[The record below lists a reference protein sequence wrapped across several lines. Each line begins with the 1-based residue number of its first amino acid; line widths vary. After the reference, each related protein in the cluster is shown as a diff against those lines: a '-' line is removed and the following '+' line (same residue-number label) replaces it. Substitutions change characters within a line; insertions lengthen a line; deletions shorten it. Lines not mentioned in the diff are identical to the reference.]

1 MTDPLKEKV
10 SFKWWRWDIIAAT
23 AALNLL
29 SLGLALLIF
38 HFSVFLGDGFVSST
52 GLVWTSA
59 LLIMVFDLIIR
70 QARGHLLNWLKMR
83 YSYQL
88 SGALFDRLT
97 SFKVVNS
104 SYRSV
109 GGYLELIKQTKSLK
123 KFVNSQEF
131 LMLFNLPLS
140 MATLFG
146 VIYLL
151 PVMAG
156 VLLVGITFIAGAVHY
171 NGTKLRT
178 LLKEHHILEGQN
190 DDFRVQVLSNYLTV
204 KSLAME
210 NLLQRRFEKL
220 QFQAA
225 FFNDKLVELHNVGR
239 DVVATLGYII
249 LITAMAV
256 MAIKAI
262 QGQISINT
270 IFVCM
275 FLLFISLEP
284 LYSVFIQW
292 FNFYYV
298 RQVEHSFTQ
307 EDMNLLHCSPSKVNR
322 LELTGAIRL
331 ENIQFTYSGKDKPVL
346 SNLSLSIQPH
356 TLVTIFGASGAGK
369 TTLAHLILN
378 RLTPQQGKILIDG
391 HELSEFSA
399 AELAYQVM
407 YVPASTQIFS
417 ASVMDNLTLFR
428 TGAIVEEAMKLAQE
442 FGLEGWIE
450 ALPSSYQTRLN
461 DGLSATI
468 AEGIKQRI
476 GLVRALLMEPR
487 VLILDE
493 ANEALD
499 QEGNSQLKKILLN
512 LKVAST
518 IIFITH
524 RPSMKQIADE
534 SYDLIG
540 GRLVPSLNV
549 ATEVT
554 ATTFRPAR
562 VSGGS
567 E

>member
-1 MTDPLKEKV
+1 MTDPLEKKV
-10 SFKWWRWDIIAAT
+10 SFKWWRWDILAAT

-29 SLGLALLIF
+29 SLALALLIF
-38 HFSVFLGDGFVSST
+38 HFSVSWGDSFVSST
-52 GLVWTSA
+52 GLLWISA

-70 QARGHLLNWLKMR
+70 QARGRLLNWLKMR

-88 SGALFDRLT
+88 SSALFDRLT
-97 SFKVVNS
+97 NSKIVNP

-109 GGYLELIKQTKSLK
+109 GNYLELIKQTKYLK

-131 LMLFNLPLS
+131 LMFLNLPFS
-140 MATLFG
+140 FTTLCG
-146 VIYLL
+146 VMYLF
-151 PVMAG
+151 PIMAG
-156 VLLVGITFIAGAVHY
+156 ILFAGITFIAGAVHY

-190 DDFRVQVLSNYLTV
+190 DDFRAQVLSNYLTV

-225 FFNDKLVELHNVGR
+225 FFNDKLIELHNAGR
-239 DVVATLGYII
+239 DVVSTLGYII

-256 MAIKAI
+256 MATQAT

-270 IFVCM
+270 ISVGM

-284 LYSVFIQW
+284 TYSIFVHW
-292 FNFYYV
+292 FKIYYI
-298 RQVEHSFTQ
+298 RQLEHSFTQ
-307 EDMNLLHCSPSKVNR
+307 EDMGFPHCSASKVNCP
-322 LELTGAIRL
+322 ELTGALRL
-331 ENIQFTYSGKDKPVL
+331 ENVQFTYPGKDKPVL

-356 TLVTIFGASGAGK
+356 TIVTIFGASGAGK
-369 TTLAHLILN
+369 TTLARLILN

-391 HELSEFSA
+391 HELSEFST
-399 AELAYQVM
+399 AELARQVM

-417 ASVMDNLTLFR
+417 ASVLDNLTLFR
-428 TGAIVEEAMKLAQE
+428 TGVIVEEAIKLAQE
-442 FGLEGWIE
+442 FGLESWIE

-461 DGLSATI
+461 DGLSVTL

-549 ATEVT
+549 VSEVT
-554 ATTFRPAR
+554 AATFRPAR